1 MNRTEY
7 SKQWRHKHPKK
18 SAEISRR
25 YRMRKKMEQSVHT
38 TDRGTNFSLSVVSAR
53 EGVNVLLRF
62 DGVKLNKVIKLVEK
76 LVI

>member
-7 SKQWRHKHPKK
+7 SRSWRQRHPKK

-25 YRMRKKMEQSVHT
+25 YRLRKKLAQTKERPETGESFT
-38 TDRGTNFSLSVVSAR
+38 LSVVSAKK
-53 EGVNVLLRF
+53 GVNVVLQF

-76 LVI
+76 LGL